1 MVFALFLAM
10 LILTVAL
17 LVQRDQV
24 VSWATEN
31 MEEDN
36 KSSIDEMQRIITE
49 NLKETSYI
57 LLSSCGLIFLIF
69 LLGW

>member
-31 MEEDN
+31 MDDDN

-49 NLKETSYI
+49 NLKETSY
-57 LLSSCGLIFLIF
+57 SIFS
-69 LLGW
+69 